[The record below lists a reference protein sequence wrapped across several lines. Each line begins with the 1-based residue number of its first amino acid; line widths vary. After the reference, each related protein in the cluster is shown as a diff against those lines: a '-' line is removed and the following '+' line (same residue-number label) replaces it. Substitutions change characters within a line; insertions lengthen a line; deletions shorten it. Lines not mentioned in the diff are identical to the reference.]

1 MQKLTPAQSRRQFQL
16 EDQKKLRALKQ
27 ELRRQGFN
35 QGVRAA
41 AKVALDGWTIGRAVD
56 NAKAFKEVKRIEQA
70 IRGLL
75 KPSSRPKTSP
85 KKFRA

>member
-1 MQKLTPAQSRRQFQL
+1 MQKLTPDESRRQLQREHEKRSRLF
-16 EDQKKLRALKQ
+16 RQ
-27 ELRRQGFN
+27 EHRRQGFN